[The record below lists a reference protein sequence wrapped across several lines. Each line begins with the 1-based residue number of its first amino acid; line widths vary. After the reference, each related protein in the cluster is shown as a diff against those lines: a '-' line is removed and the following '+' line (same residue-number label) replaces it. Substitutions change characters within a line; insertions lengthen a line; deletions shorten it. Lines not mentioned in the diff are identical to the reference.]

1 MSPRP
6 KINIQLSGLDRI
18 FESLSWLILGFMWV
32 YTFLN
37 YSSLPEKIPIHFN
50 GSGVADDYGTKA
62 TIFLFTGIGT
72 LIFIGLTILNKY
84 PHSYNYLEKIT
95 EENALTKYT
104 QATKMVRSLKLSITV
119 ILFFSVYEICLI
131 ANGKSEGFGLWF
143 LPIALGLVLLP
154 VIIFVIKSLKR

>member
-6 KINIQLSGLDRI
+6 KIVIKLSGTDRMI
-18 FESLSWLILGFMWV
+18 EALCWLLLGAMWA

-37 YSSLPEKIPIHFN
+37 YSSLPEKIPVHFN
-50 GSGVADDYGTKA
+50 GAGVADDYGTRA

-72 LIFIGLTILNKY
+72 LIFIGLTVLNKY

-95 EENALTKYT
+95 EDNALTKYT
-104 QATKMVRSLKLSITV
+104 QATKMVRELKLSMTL
-119 ILFFSVYEICLI
+119 ILFISVHEICQI

-143 LPIALGLVLLP
+143 LPVALGLILLP
-154 VIIFVIKSLKR
+154 VILFTFKSLRR

>member
-6 KINIQLSGLDRI
+6 KIIIKLSGTDRMI
-18 FESLSWLILGFMWV
+18 EALCWLLLGAMWV

-37 YSSLPEKIPIHFN
+37 YSSLPEKIPVHFN
-50 GSGVADDYGTKA
+50 GAGVADDYGTKA

-72 LIFIGLTILNKY
+72 LIFIGLTVLNKY
-84 PHSYNYLEKIT
+84 PHSFNYLEKIT
-95 EENALTKYT
+95 EKNALTKYT

-131 ANGKSEGFGLWF
+131 ANEKSEGFGLWF
-143 LPIALGLVLLP
+143 LPIALCLVLLP
-154 VIIFVIKSLKR
+154 VIIFVIKSLKK